1 MKIAIRLI
9 IAVLFG
15 LFAYVL
21 LSLVLG
27 TVLENQGL
35 SSGLS
40 TVLAIGAFLIA
51 LFGKGAARG
60 GSDINGPGGMGPSN
74 FDRDT

>member
-1 MKIAIRLI
+1 MKFAIRLI

-21 LSLVLG
+21 LSIVLG
-27 TVLENQGL
+27 TVLENQWL

-40 TVLAIGAFLIA
+40 IVLAIAAFLIA
-51 LFGKGAARG
+51 LFGKGSAG
-60 GSDINGPGGMGPSN
+60 GPDINGPGGMGPTN

>member
-1 MKIAIRLI
+1 MKFAIRLI

-27 TVLENQGL
+27 IVLENQWL

-40 TVLAIGAFLIA
+40 IVLAIAAFLIA
-51 LFGKGAARG
+51 LFGKGLG
-60 GSDINGPGGMGPSN
+60 G
-74 FDRDT
+74 RA